1 MRNAEV
7 IVTDLKLFDNNQEQ
21 AGNQEFFRAG
31 RFSWN

>member
-7 IVTDLKLFDNNQEQ
+7 IARDLNIFDGNQEQ

-31 RFSWN
+31 NFSWN